1 MPQRLIVAI
10 TGASGAIYG
19 IRILETLALDKS
31 IETHLILSPAGR
43 ATIAQE
49 TPYSAKEVEALATV
63 VHPPA
68 NIGASIASGSFE
80 TMGMIV
86 APCSIKSLSAI
97 ANCFSADLVARAAD
111 VQLKEGRP
119 VVLMVR
125 ETPLHKGHLR
135 LMTEAADNGAIIMP
149 PVPAFYGNP
158 KSLDDLVNATVG
170 RALAR
175 VGIHNQL
182 YSEWLGM
189 SNPAAP
195 TPATGPQPPA
205 IDPSTPPVPPVPA
218 STGTPPPRQ
227 TRRRLTPRTP
237 VGKIPGAPR

>member
-19 IRILETLALDKS
+19 IRILETLARDKS
-31 IETHLILSPAGR
+31 IETHLILSPAAR

-49 TPYSAKEVEALATV
+49 TTWAAKDVEALATV
-63 VHPPA
+63 VHAPA

-97 ANCFSADLVARAAD
+97 ANCFSADLIARAAD

-135 LMTEAADNGAIIMP
+135 LMTEAAENGAIIMP

-158 KSLDDLVNATVG
+158 KSLDDLINATVG

-175 VGIHNQL
+175 VGVKNDL
-182 YSEWLGM
+182 YFEWLGM
-189 SNPAAP
+189 TNPTVPAPVIEPP
-195 TPATGPQPPA
+195 TPPA
-205 IDPSTPPVPPVPA
+205 LPAPA
-218 STGTPPPRQ
+218 SSGTPPPRP